1 MPSYYTMSKDQFCF
15 SWVSHKNQISQ
26 GFARLQQE
34 GEFVDMTLAADGH
47 LVKVHQNIIALAS
60 PYIKAMIQ
68 SAACQ
73 HPVVF
78 LNNINYNTLSSI
90 LEYIYTGEV
99 NIPADVTPDFL
110 QACKALCIK
119 GVEKI
124 DLPKKQPFNTLPSV
138 PQPSGPPLPNTLL
151 SDPPSQPT
159 CLGLDLPPLPH
170 SLGIGSPPERP
181 TIAQDNNFAAH
192 ITINSENYNVEVI
205 PSESN
210 IMQQEKQ
217 SFYSLGEI
225 ELMNF
230 PTLTSSTAVENQNIE
245 QIAPLPEMNIVET
258 DFEYVDASVP
268 VVEENQTEFLN
279 SNNLNIVSNEPVTV
293 FNLNSSNLPPA
304 TKVTHGAI
312 LGKNAHRL
320 HYSISKRGAL
330 QLILNQYIYHCHHH
344 SDEGLKRR
352 WRCVDYRKL
361 HCPAYIDTC
370 DNKMVNRSEN
380 HNHGEHKTEIKRKLK
395 SKIVFTSITQAT
407 NKIIDKEKP
416 KKIKRTSNTSLRT
429 NQIIKNG
436 EFVDM
441 TIAADGHLVKV
452 HQVLVALASPYL
464 KDLIS
469 SAPCQHPVIFLN
481 NVSHPTLCLLL
492 EYIYTGEAVVPA
504 DCLNMF
510 VEAAKSLHIR
520 GLENISSSQN
530 QTSMPQLDDSD
541 MCHVSGIKRLGGPP
555 TESTA
560 QVALPSSA
568 RKVSLK
574 QDSTVNKDT
583 SLQAAMAMP
592 VSSQQEQHGH
602 HDYSDLMDDS
612 EVHDDDNDTDFQ
624 MQEPKQNVQEKK
636 DAPSG
641 SNLQFTV
648 SIRGS
653 LQVILNRYIYNLH
666 SAPSRSGLRRWRCVD
681 YRNNKCTASL
691 VTKGNVVLN
700 RANLHNHP
708 FHDKKILSK
717 IEKKAVYSTIDQVE
731 GYKEDTNEHSDIST
745 LKEFPDDTDPKNN
758 HSNVK
763 G

>member
-1 MPSYYTMSKDQFCF
+1 MPSYYTMPKDQFCF
-15 SWVSHKNQISQ
+15 SWVSHESQISQ

-78 LNNINYNTLSSI
+78 LNNINYNTLSFI

-124 DLPKKQPFNTLPSV
+124 DLPKKQPFNPLPSV

-151 SDPPSQPT
+151 SDPASQPT

-230 PTLTSSTAVENQNIE
+230 PTLTSSTAVENKNIE

-279 SNNLNIVSNEPVTV
+279 SNSLNIVSNEPVTV
-293 FNLNSSNLPPA
+293 FNLNS
-304 TKVTHGAI
+304 T
-312 LGKNAHRL
+312 HRL

-407 NKIIDKEKP
+407 NKIIIEKP
-416 KKIKRTSNTSLRT
+416 KKNL
-429 NQIIKNG
+429 
-436 EFVDM
+436 
-441 TIAADGHLVKV
+441 
-452 HQVLVALASPYL
+452 
-464 KDLIS
+464 
-469 SAPCQHPVIFLN
+469 
-481 NVSHPTLCLLL
+481 
-492 EYIYTGEAVVPA
+492 
-504 DCLNMF
+504 
-510 VEAAKSLHIR
+510 KSLKELPI
-520 GLENISSSQN
+520 LLSE
-530 QTSMPQLDDSD
+530 L
-541 MCHVSGIKRLGGPP
+541 IK
-555 TESTA
+555 
-560 QVALPSSA
+560 
-568 RKVSLK
+568 
-574 QDSTVNKDT
+574 
-583 SLQAAMAMP
+583 
-592 VSSQQEQHGH
+592 
-602 HDYSDLMDDS
+602 
-612 EVHDDDNDTDFQ
+612 
-624 MQEPKQNVQEKK
+624 
-636 DAPSG
+636 
-641 SNLQFTV
+641 
-648 SIRGS
+648 
-653 LQVILNRYIYNLH
+653 
-666 SAPSRSGLRRWRCVD
+666 
-681 YRNNKCTASL
+681 
-691 VTKGNVVLN
+691 
-700 RANLHNHP
+700 
-708 FHDKKILSK
+708 LSK
-717 IEKKAVYSTIDQVE
+717 LVFIM
-731 GYKEDTNEHSDIST
+731 N
-745 LKEFPDDTDPKNN
+745 LKVNFFCKI
-758 HSNVK
+758 K
-763 G
+763 FW